1 MVAFLEKSTESDGFH
16 QVIDFLNHSHI
27 SCALTKKPAVYV
39 SFIKQFW
46 RTAEVSTD
54 TDGMVTIT
62 ASIYGHSK
70 TLTEASLRRHLKLED
85 HDGLT
90 SLPNLE
96 IFEYLQL
103 HLHLHLHH
111 LESHHHHHPH
121 LNLHLII
128 FHLLNLPPIPIA
140 PYYSQPSCAVGH
152 VFTPHESPLH
162 AVHSHESDE
171 VSLKLQELTNLVSQL
186 SARIGVLETDL
197 KKTKLIYSSAF
208 TKLIL
213 RVKKLETQVK
223 SGKARRKAKYVLFE
237 DEDIQD
243 DSYKQGRM
251 SFDDHQE
258 GVEWIPD
265 KETKVH
271 DKEVQ
276 EKASD
281 ETELVVQ
288 DETPTEVLQDQESSE
303 KGQSTVSTA
312 GAVGTASEVPQMVST
327 AEERVS
333 TAEVDISTA
342 GRVVYS
348 RRNSRVTRQDKG
360 KGIMTEPESKNKSKK
375 ELEQE
380 RLSLAEAIRIQE
392 QIDED
397 QRAQIAR
404 DEEIAKQWQEQ
415 ERIEQE
421 RVESEGLT
429 TKEIDWNDPSI
440 QSYNEIRPI
449 FEKVWKF
456 NNESK
461 PMDSDKLSERI
472 SKKKSQEEI
481 VKDDADTEL
490 ENEKEQTEQVVE
502 EVSKVSTGKRKK
514 SFSRRK
520 TKKQRVELD
529 DEPEE
534 LKELLD
540 IVPREDIAV
549 EVESLSTKYLIVD
562 WKTIMMTENF
572 MYYQIIRGDGSSKNY
587 KILSEML
594 DDFDRQDVIDLYNL
608 VKERYRSSK
617 PEGWTLCEF
626 CGVHILLM
634 ENGIA
639 IHMLTEK
646 KYPLSQEMLSRMLS
660 RRYLNK
666 VSYIVV
672 LDSSKTAYALQSKEE
687 DHSLGFT
694 SVRVWR
700 FGWSFGGVKMVRL
713 EGRLEEGDRWW
724 MVVRLEE
731 GGRSRTR
738 LSQLILHL
746 SIFGNSL
753 R

>member
-1 MVAFLEKSTESDGFH
+1 MVAFLEKSTGSDGFH

-27 SCALTKKPAVYV
+27 SYALTKKPAVYV

-46 RTAEVSTD
+46 RTAKVSTD

-62 ASIYGHSK
+62 ATIYGHSK

-96 IFEYLQL
+96 IFEQLALMGYHSESDKLTCQKGVFSPQWRFLIHTILHCLSLKKTDWEQFSSNIATALICLATDMQKKQLQQHSNTYPVPSL
-103 HLHLHLHH
+103 TTKVFNNMRRSTKGYTGVEVQLFLAMITIPQSATSPTPSSSPSRITSSPSPSSEPTPDHISPA
-111 LESHHHHHPH
+111 EPSPS
-121 LNLHLII
+121 
-128 FHLLNLPPIPIA
+128 PIA
-140 PYYSQPSCAVGH
+140 PQHSQPSPAAEDH
-152 VFTPHESPLH
+152 VSPPHESPFH

-171 VSLKLQELTNLVSQL
+171 GSLKLQELTNLVSQL

-213 RVKKLETQVK
+213 R
-223 SGKARRKAKYVLFE
+223 
-237 DEDIQD
+237 
-243 DSYKQGRM
+243 
-251 SFDDHQE
+251 
-258 GVEWIPD
+258 IPD
-265 KETKVH
+265 KETEVH

-281 ETELVVQ
+281 ETKLVVQ
-288 DETPTEVLQDQESSE
+288 DETPTKVLQDQESSE
-303 KGQSTVSTA
+303 KGQSAVSTA
-312 GAVGTASEVPQMVST
+312 RATGTASEVPQMVST

-333 TAEVDISTA
+333 TAEVDISTV

-380 RLSLAEAIRIQE
+380 RLSLTEAIRIQE
-392 QIDED
+392 KIDED

-415 ERIEQE
+415 ER
-421 RVESEGLT
+421 VESERVP
-429 TKEIDWNDPSI
+429 TKEIDWNDPSV
-440 QSYNEIRPI
+440 Q
-449 FEKVWKF
+449 KVGKGKRT
-456 NNESK
+456 NLTSC
-461 PMDSDKLSERI
+461 
-472 SKKKSQEEI
+472 
-481 VKDDADTEL
+481 
-490 ENEKEQTEQVVE
+490 VE

-549 EVESLSTKYLIVD
+549 ETTYTL
-562 WKTIMMTENF
+562 
-572 MYYQIIRGDGSSKNY
+572 RG
-587 KILSEML
+587 
-594 DDFDRQDVIDLYNL
+594 
-608 VKERYRSSK
+608 
-617 PEGWTLCEF
+617 
-626 CGVHILLM
+626 
-634 ENGIA
+634 
-639 IHMLTEK
+639 
-646 KYPLSQEMLSRMLS
+646 
-660 RRYLNK
+660 
-666 VSYIVV
+666 
-672 LDSSKTAYALQSKEE
+672 KEE
-687 DHSLGFT
+687 DHRLGST
-694 SVRVWR
+694 SGIRAFALRNFDLEVIEMENTQNHALAKLPMLKL
-700 FGWSFGGVKMVRL
+700 GEYKMWEIRIKQYFQIQDYALWEVIENGNSWVPIPATTHPENSTSIFL
-713 EGRLEEGDRWW
+713 QEYTK
-724 MVVRLEE
+724 
-731 GGRSRTR
+731 TR

-746 SIFGNSL
+746 SIFENSL